1 MLVDLRTVAWR
12 EWLEW
17 RRQYG
22 SRRAALTISLVTVV
36 IFGVVL
42 PLQVGPG
49 WLSQGE
55 ALYAWMLLPV
65 ILLLRS
71 MGDTFAGERERHT
84 LETLLA
90 TRIPDRALYL
100 GKMLVPV
107 AWAWLST
114 QAAMLLALVP
124 VWFLASSGGPG
135 IYSLP
140 VFLAGLLLSLFTSIH
155 AAAAGVYLS
164 LRSGTVD
171 SANQSMFLVLILFA
185 VLLGAV
191 RGAYAVAE
199 PAAGL
204 LSMAPVLAGV
214 FLLADIGL
222 VGLAARAFDR
232 RHLGAAT

>member
-1 MLVDLRTVAWR
+1 MLADLATVAWR

-22 SRRAALTISLVTVV
+22 SRRAAWTISLVMLV
-36 IFGVVL
+36 IFGFVL
-42 PLQVGPG
+42 PLQIGAG

-55 ALYAWMLLPV
+55 ALYAWMVLPV

-100 GKMLVPV
+100 GKMIVPL
-107 AWAWLST
+107 AWAWLFT
-114 QAAMLLALVP
+114 QVVILVALVP
-124 VWFLASSGGPG
+124 AWLLVPSGGPG

-140 VFLAGLLLSLFTSIH
+140 VFAAGLLLSLLTSLY
-155 AAAAGVYLS
+155 AASAGVYLS
-164 LRSGTVD
+164 LRARTVD
-171 SANQSMFLVLILFA
+171 SANQSMFVVLILFA
-185 VLLGAV
+185 ALVGAV

-199 PAAGL
+199 PAASL
-204 LSMAPVLAGV
+204 LSMSPVLAGV
-214 FLLADIGL
+214 FLLADMGS
-222 VGLAARAFDR
+222 VGLAARAIDR
-232 RHLGAAT
+232 RSGS